1 MIEIKIKDDYIKLG
15 QLIKLAGL
23 VGSGLEA
30 KLEIVNGNVKLN
42 GKIEIQRGKKVVPGD
57 VVEYKG
63 NSIKVIN
70 I

>member
-42 GKIEIQRGKKVVPGD
+42 GKIEF
-57 VVEYKG
+57 
-63 NSIKVIN
+63 
-70 I
+70 